1 MKKSKSY
8 SFLPTIVSKN
18 IKRKQI
24 KPITKLFVTTS
35 DDLGFANKQ
44 IEKIEEIVKKDKEN
58 ERKAWD
64 KHILNNIY
72 KSSGKSNY
80 QALKEFSHR
89 IKIKKNY
96 DISKID
102 CAKQLYLNKK
112 QVKQILTGNKI
123 SKRILESVEISKR
136 LKDKKIYLHDFIF
149 QTKNISLKN
158 LKLKLI
164 KNERENITKKENEY
178 ENALNYEK
186 KSLEND
192 IDKFDLYKIGTKQ
205 QIKNDETTLIKLNQ
219 KNKLLYE
226 ESKKLAN
233 EYKYIVEEIIRYITL
248 IINYKTYAS
257 FVHKL
262 IGEETDNININ
273 LNEYINYKKW
283 TEKDLNLYIKK
294 ALNELST
301 YLEKISL
308 NEKMLDVLSDNNR
321 LEVLFQI
328 MEDNILKVFEE
339 KEKYEEE
346 QKKIMDENMKIYN
359 KLMTEYEN
367 NKFKYDI
374 YLNELKDEK
383 KKMKVVDIDHELV
396 DYYSDMNFLL
406 EDICTFI
413 LVVENKK
420 KIKKSMSQTNIT
432 SNSNNLETNMEQY
445 EYYYEKDVNKCFETL
460 RDKQFYTQSLINEI
474 ETYKKE
480 DPNLI
485 RIITSDIRTSNRLL
499 KRQKEKEKEVQK
511 EDEKREKFIKKFQ
524 QNSIRRKYNFR
535 EPIPYHI
542 IQERKKH
549 IVKYKPESTSTNL
562 LFY

>member
-1 MKKSKSY
+1 M
-8 SFLPTIVSKN
+8 
-18 IKRKQI
+18 
-24 KPITKLFVTTS
+24 
-35 DDLGFANKQ
+35 
-44 IEKIEEIVKKDKEN
+44 
-58 ERKAWD
+58 
-64 KHILNNIY
+64 
-72 KSSGKSNY
+72 
-80 QALKEFSHR
+80 
-89 IKIKKNY
+89 
-96 DISKID
+96 
-102 CAKQLYLNKK
+102 
-112 QVKQILTGNKI
+112 
-123 SKRILESVEISKR
+123 
-136 LKDKKIYLHDFIF
+136 
-149 QTKNISLKN
+149 
-158 LKLKLI
+158 
-164 KNERENITKKENEY
+164 
-178 ENALNYEK
+178 
-186 KSLEND
+186 
-192 IDKFDLYKIGTKQ
+192 
-205 QIKNDETTLIKLNQ
+205 
-219 KNKLLYE
+219 
-226 ESKKLAN
+226 
-233 EYKYIVEEIIRYITL
+233 
-248 IINYKTYAS
+248 
-257 FVHKL
+257 
-262 IGEETDNININ
+262 
-273 LNEYINYKKW
+273 
-283 TEKDLNLYIKK
+283 
-294 ALNELST
+294 NELST

-321 LEVLFQI
+321 LEILFQI

-432 SNSNNLETNMEQY
+432 SNSNNLVTNMEQC

-499 KRQKEKEKEVQK
+499 KRQNEKEKEVQK

>member
-8 SFLPTIVSKN
+8 SFLPTIVSN
-18 IKRKQI
+18 IIKRKQI

-35 DDLGFANKQ
+35 DVLGFANKQ

-102 CAKQLYLNKK
+102 WAKQLYLNKK

-192 IDKFDLYKIGTKQ
+192 IDKFNLYKIGTKQ
-205 QIKNDETTLIKLNQ
+205 QMKNDETTLIKLNQ

-262 IGEETDNININ
+262 IGEDTDNININ

-321 LEVLFQI
+321 LEILFQI

-346 QKKIMDENMKIYN
+346 QKKIMEENMKIYN
-359 KLMTEYEN
+359 KLITEYEN

>member
-102 CAKQLYLNKK
+102 WAKQLYLNKK

-262 IGEETDNININ
+262 IGEDTDNININ

-321 LEVLFQI
+321 LEILFQI

-346 QKKIMDENMKIYN
+346 QKKIMEENMKIY
-359 KLMTEYEN
+359 

-383 KKMKVVDIDHELV
+383 NKMKVVDIDHELV

>member
-1 MKKSKSY
+1 MK
-8 SFLPTIVSKN
+8 
-18 IKRKQI
+18 
-24 KPITKLFVTTS
+24 
-35 DDLGFANKQ
+35 
-44 IEKIEEIVKKDKEN
+44 
-58 ERKAWD
+58 
-64 KHILNNIY
+64 
-72 KSSGKSNY
+72 
-80 QALKEFSHR
+80 
-89 IKIKKNY
+89 
-96 DISKID
+96 
-102 CAKQLYLNKK
+102 
-112 QVKQILTGNKI
+112 
-123 SKRILESVEISKR
+123 ESVEISKR

-262 IGEETDNININ
+262 IGEDTDNININ

-321 LEVLFQI
+321 LEILFQI

-346 QKKIMDENMKIYN
+346 QKKIMEENMKINN

-432 SNSNNLETNMEQY
+432 SNSNNLVTNMEQY